1 MKDNIVGP
9 MMVHGYKIPAST
21 VAKTLNW
28 MASNNGFYFA
38 SVRDFLMSR
47 GVEICVYETAERLIA
62 KAKRDELIEFDKLHR
77 VWRKVQK

>member
-1 MKDNIVGP
+1 MKTVKP

-28 MASNNGFYFA
+28 MASNDRFYSE

-62 KAKRDELIEFDKLHR
+62 KAKRDGLIEFDRLNG